1 MSTPSFNQPGKG
13 DKFTPRDHPE
23 WLGKLFLIYPDSCS
37 PQTFNRPDG
46 TQDTSDIVEA
56 DVAIIDLIDPQ
67 TGQPTTLSGARIG
80 GKGLV
85 PQLRKMIGS
94 MVLGR
99 LTKLPSQGQK
109 DGAYVLADYTP
120 EDAQT
125 ATAYVQAHPRTAPFG
140 QPQGQAQAPA
150 QTQHQ
155 GQPQAYPTQ
164 APAQPQGPAY
174 APQGQ
179 GQPQG
184 AQYAS
189 QALPYDPW
197 AGSGTQAPPQAPGQA
212 QAPAQAQGQQWQAPV
227 PPQAQAPAGPN
238 AWPDSGSSPLA
249 QFLESKGISTQGMQE
264 DQMRMIAST
273 YPDNPFR

>member
-1 MSTPSFNQPGKG
+1 MFNQPAKG

-23 WLGKLFLIYPDSCS
+23 WLGKLFLIYPDSCA

-56 DVAIIDLIDPQ
+56 DVAIIDLIDLQ

-80 GKGLV
+80 GKGIV

-109 DGAYVLADYTP
+109 DGAYVLADFTP
-120 EDAQT
+120 DDAQI
-125 ATAYVQAHPRTAPFG
+125 ATAYVQTHPRTQFG
-140 QPQGQAQAPA
+140 QPQGQAQP
-150 QTQHQ
+150 Q
-155 GQPQAYPTQ
+155 GQPAPQAQ
-164 APAQPQGPAY
+164 AQAQPT
-174 APQGQ
+174 
-179 GQPQG
+179 QPQG

-197 AGSGTQAPPQAPGQA
+197 AGSGAQAPPQAQA
-212 QAPAQAQGQQWQAPV
+212 Q
-227 PPQAQAPAGPN
+227 PQAQAPQGQGWQAAPAQAPAVPPAG
-238 AWPDSGSSPLA
+238 ADQGSPLA
-249 QFLESKGISTQGMQE
+249 QWLATKGVPTQGMQDE
-264 DQMRMIAST
+264 QMRMIAFT
-273 YPDNPFR
+273 FPDNPFR